1 MKSESEFDFLDMP
14 NNFNLEVGNSY
25 GFQKNHATEEFSRQ
39 AKIKNFKIK
48 NKIPSTEND
57 KCPSSNLIIK
67 ILKNV
72 KIGQEKVLND
82 LNNTG
87 LNFGT
92 NQSILE
98 KIKLTGPSAVKSTEV
113 SEDVKIQNGE
123 NKKNFLPGL
132 KRK

>member
-39 AKIKNFKIK
+39 VKIK

-72 KIGQEKVLND
+72 KISQEKVLND

-87 LNFGT
+87 LNFC
-92 NQSILE
+92 NNHSILE
-98 KIKLTGPSAVKSTEV
+98 KIKLAGPSTIKTTEV
-113 SEDVKIQNGE
+113 SEDVKLQNAE
-123 NKKNFLPGL
+123 NKKNFLPGV

>member
-1 MKSESEFDFLDMP
+1 MKSDSQFDFLDMP

-25 GFQKNHATEEFSRQ
+25 GLEKNHSTEEFSGQVR
-39 AKIKNFKIK
+39 IKDIKIK

-57 KCPSSNLIIK
+57 KCPSSNLMIK
-67 ILKNV
+67 ILKTV
-72 KIGQEKVLND
+72 KVSQEKVLND

-87 LNFGT
+87 LNFCN

-98 KIKLTGPSAVKSTEV
+98 KIKLTGQSLVKITEG
-113 SEDVKIQNGE
+113 SEDGKIQNGE
-123 NKKNFLPGL
+123 NKKNLIPGV